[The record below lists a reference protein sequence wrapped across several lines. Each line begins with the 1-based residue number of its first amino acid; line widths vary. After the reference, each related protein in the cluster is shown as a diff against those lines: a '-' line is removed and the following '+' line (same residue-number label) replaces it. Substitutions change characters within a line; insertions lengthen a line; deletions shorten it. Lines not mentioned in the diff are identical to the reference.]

1 MEKVKKKIT
10 VNSLRYALKNIIYP
24 RWRKLSICLAIII
37 FTRLASLVL
46 PGSTKFLIDN
56 IFLPQDLTK
65 LPLLITVVLAA
76 VLIQSVGGFALVRIL
91 SVEAHYL
98 ISQLRVK
105 VQEHVLQLPI
115 HFFNQEK
122 SGSIVSRIMNDVEGV
137 RNLVGTGFIQFL
149 GGAIAAFFSF
159 FILIRINPL
168 MTLISVAIL
177 AIFGLFMFQSF
188 KSIRPIFRKRNAIN
202 ADVSGRLTETIGG
215 IKVVKSFAVEEKEKE
230 VFRQGTERIFEN
242 VKQTL
247 TLTALVTMITVFLTG
262 IISAVVMGIS
272 SYSVVNQEMTTGDF
286 VAFLLYLGF
295 LTFPIVQISNIGAQF
310 TESFA
315 GLDRMEEVLKLPTES
330 MLRKNQKPF
339 KEKIAKVEFNK
350 VSFAYEHEENSFDD
364 MVIKNLSFTM
374 KKGEIVALVGSSG
387 SGKSTIS
394 ALVSALIFPQKGV
407 IKVNDKDLSDINL
420 HDYRK
425 QLAVVLQDDF
435 LFDGTIRE
443 NILFSTPEAT
453 EEQLKKAMKLSYVD
467 EFVNKFPDGLDT
479 VIGERGVKLSG
490 GQKQRLSIARVVLA
504 NPSLLILDEATSSL
518 DNESENYI
526 QKSLNHILKNRITL
540 VIAHRLSTIR
550 KANKIL
556 VIEKGR
562 IAESGDHETLLR
574 KKGRYYRLYTYQ
586 AKI

>member
-230 VFRQGTERIFEN
+230 VFKQGTERIFEN

-350 VSFAYEHEENSFDD
+350 VSFAYEHGENSFDD